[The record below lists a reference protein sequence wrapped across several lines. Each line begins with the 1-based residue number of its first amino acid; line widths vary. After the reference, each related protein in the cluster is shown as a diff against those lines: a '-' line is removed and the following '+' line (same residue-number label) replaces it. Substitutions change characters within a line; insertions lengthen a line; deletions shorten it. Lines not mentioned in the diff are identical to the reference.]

1 MSGRSSVGRSVRSLR
16 GPVRPRPRPGARATL
31 AALLAVPLLAGVV
44 LAPSASAADDVRTED
59 ARVPSGSG
67 ADAVELDTTLYLPA
81 GGGRAPAVVVAHGFG
96 GSKDSVAGAARDLA
110 DRGYVVLT
118 YSARGF
124 GRSTGQIG
132 LDDPRYEVADLS
144 TLIDL
149 LAERDDVQLD
159 GDGDPRVGVTGGSY
173 GGALTLL
180 GAAYDDRIDAIAPQI
195 TWNSLTSA
203 LFPSQTGE
211 VDAETVAATPEDGD
225 TGVYKRLWSGLFF
238 GVGTAP
244 GGDLL
249 GALAGGDGAAP
260 DLSSIDTSTLDP
272 AVVEQ
277 ALTCGRFRADI
288 CAAYQTTFTGVPFA
302 AIPRALASAC
312 PRPKSES
319 WVPWISRVGASI
331 RFRTPAGLLRS
342 RTAAIS
348 GVSVP
353 VAAAVWYAAQMS
365 ARNRP
370 QVSACS
376 TTAGS
381 SVDVSIED
389 RSGAAPS
396 PPARAPS
403 RSPPGAVP
411 TPKKRPDHSRL

>member
-1 MSGRSSVGRSVRSLR
+1 MSGHSSVGRSVRSLR
-16 GPVRPRPRPGARATL
+16 GPARPRPRPGARATL

-67 ADAVELDTTLYLPA
+67 ADAVELDTTLYLPEA
-81 GGGRAPAVVVAHGFG
+81 GSPAPAVVLAHGFG

-110 DRGYVVLT
+110 DRGYVALT

-238 GVGTAP
+238 GVGSSP
-244 GGDLL
+244 SGG
-249 GALAGGDGAAP
+249 
-260 DLSSIDTSTLDP
+260 
-272 AVVEQ
+272 
-277 ALTCGRFRADI
+277 
-288 CAAYQTTFTGVPFA
+288 
-302 AIPRALASAC
+302 
-312 PRPKSES
+312 
-319 WVPWISRVGASI
+319 
-331 RFRTPAGLLRS
+331 
-342 RTAAIS
+342 
-348 GVSVP
+348 
-353 VAAAVWYAAQMS
+353 
-365 ARNRP
+365 
-370 QVSACS
+370 
-376 TTAGS
+376 
-381 SVDVSIED
+381 
-389 RSGAAPS
+389 
-396 PPARAPS
+396 
-403 RSPPGAVP
+403 
-411 TPKKRPDHSRL
+411 